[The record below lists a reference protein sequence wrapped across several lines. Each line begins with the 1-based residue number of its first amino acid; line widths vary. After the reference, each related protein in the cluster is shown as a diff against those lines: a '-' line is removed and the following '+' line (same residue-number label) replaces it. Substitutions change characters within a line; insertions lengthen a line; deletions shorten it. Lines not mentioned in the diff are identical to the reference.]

1 MWLKFTQWVAA
12 LADNTADVCQAVP
25 VQLVLSVFALTVATL
40 TLVLAAR
47 RLLNLGSQLVFSRL
61 IAVGGMVAF
70 SAGRTETVGT
80 PRYHVRFEVGGSGV
94 FHNVAVRLLGLSE
107 SDGLEAAAPPPA
119 RHTMSA
125 GGDPIEWT
133 FTVPNVEAASNAWV
147 MVSWVRPYLEGID
160 SEAVAQRLNDDQ
172 LYEWRWYTEPTRF
185 LRTGVRNLARRYPR
199 HCPQKMRELS
209 LYGRWRRT
217 TSSSRIDMLGPAD
230 SPPPVTS
237 V

>member
-1 MWLKFTQWVAA
+1 
-12 LADNTADVCQAVP
+12 

-47 RLLNLGSQLVFSRL
+47 RLLNVGSQLVFSRF

-70 SAGRTETVGT
+70 SAGRTETVEA
-80 PRYHVRFEVGGSGV
+80 PQYYVRFEVGGSGV
-94 FHNVAVRLLGLSE
+94 FHNVAVHLLGLSD
-107 SDGLEAAAPPPA
+107 SPDGEAVVPPA
-119 RHTMSA
+119 RRHTMSA
-125 GGDPIEWT
+125 GDDPIDWT
-133 FTVPNVEAASNAWV
+133 FTVPDVKSAPNAWV

-160 SEAVAQRLNDDQ
+160 SEAVAQRLNEDQ

-199 HCPQKMRELS
+199 RSTQALRDLS

-230 SPPPVTS
+230 GPPPMKS
-237 V
+237 RQAEGEPA

>member
-1 MWLKFTQWVAA
+1 M
-12 LADNTADVCQAVP
+12 
-25 VQLVLSVFALTVATL
+25 QLVLSVFALTVATL

-70 SAGRTETVGT
+70 SAGRTQTVGT
-80 PRYHVRFEVGGSGV
+80 PGYHVRFEVGGSGV
-94 FHNVAVRLLGLSE
+94 FHNVAVQLLGLSE
-107 SDGLEAAAPPPA
+107 SHDLQAVVPPPP

-125 GGDPIEWT
+125 GDDPIDWN
-133 FTVPNVEAASNAWV
+133 FTAPNIESTSNAWV

-199 HCPQKMRELS
+199 HSTQTMRELP
-209 LYGRWRRT
+209 LYGRWRQT

-230 SPPPVTS
+230 SPPPVDSGYANGTR
-237 V
+237 